1 MKKFIK
7 ENIPVAVAA
16 LFIVLAAFFR
26 FALIGYSFLALCC
39 VGVAALILAFW
50 ALKKWNF
57 KKLRIAL
64 TILTAL
70 GVLLVIALEI
80 PIVMNARTDE
90 NPEADYLVIL
100 GAGVHGTTPSLSLR
114 NRCDAALEYL
124 NSYPNAIAIPS
135 GGRGEGEDITEAL
148 AIFNYLTA
156 RGIAP
161 ERIIMEDRATSTR
174 ENIRFSKEIIDSLG
188 GGSVAIVSSEY
199 HLFRAKLMAREE
211 GISDPKGV
219 AGHTTYPVLRLNYF
233 LREAGGILYEI
244 VF

>member
-1 MKKFIK
+1 MKKFLK
-7 ENIPVAVAA
+7 ENRPVAVAA
-16 LFIVLAAFFR
+16 GFVVLAAFFK

-39 VGVAALILAFW
+39 VGIAVLILAFW

-57 KKLRIAL
+57 PKLRAVL
-64 TILTAL
+64 TVLTVL

-80 PIVMNARTDE
+80 PIVMSAKTDK
-90 NPEADYLVIL
+90 NPEADYLIIL

-124 NSYPNAIAIPS
+124 NTYPNAVAIPS
-135 GGRGEGEDITEAL
+135 GGRGPGEDITEAL
-148 AIFNYLTA
+148 AIYDYLTN

-174 ENIRFSKEIIDSLG
+174 ENIQFSKEIIDSLG

-211 GISDPKGV
+211 GIMDPKGV
-219 AGHTTYPVLRLNYF
+219 AAHTTYPVLRLNYF
-233 LREAGGILYEI
+233 LREAGGVLREI

>member
-1 MKKFIK
+1 MKKFLK
-7 ENIPVAVAA
+7 ENKPIAVAA
-16 LFIVLAAFFR
+16 GFVVLAAFFK
-26 FALIGYSFLALCC
+26 FALVGYSFLALCC
-39 VGVAALILAFW
+39 AGVAVLILAFW
-50 ALKKWNF
+50 ALKKWHF
-57 KKLRIAL
+57 PKLRTVL
-64 TILTAL
+64 TVLTVL
-70 GVLLVIALEI
+70 GVVLVIALEI
-80 PIVMNARTDE
+80 PIVMSAKTDKE
-90 NPEADYLVIL
+90 PEADYLIIL

-124 NSYPNAIAIPS
+124 NTYPNTIAIPS
-135 GGRGEGEDITEAL
+135 GGRGPGEDITEAL
-148 AIFNYLTA
+148 AIYDYLTN
-156 RGIAP
+156 RGIAA

-174 ENIRFSKEIIDSLG
+174 ENIQFSKAIIDSLG

-219 AGHTTYPVLRLNYF
+219 AAHTTYPVLRLNYF